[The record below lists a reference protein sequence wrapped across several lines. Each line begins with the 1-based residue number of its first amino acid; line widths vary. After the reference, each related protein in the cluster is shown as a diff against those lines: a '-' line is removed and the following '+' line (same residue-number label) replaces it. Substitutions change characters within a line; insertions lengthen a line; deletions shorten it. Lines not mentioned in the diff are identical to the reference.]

1 MAPILAISRKGRPIN
16 PKIAVL
22 ASGANGS
29 CIAADLIQAG
39 LDVTMIDQWP
49 AHVEAIRA
57 KGLMI
62 RTKVGEFT
70 VQARAVH
77 LGELCALGET
87 FDVVL
92 LTSKA
97 YDARWLAEF
106 IKPYL
111 ADDGLLIGVQNGIT
125 AEMLADVVGVE
136 RTAGVVVELAC
147 QMFEPGEVTRS
158 TIREK
163 TWFGVGAFDPSQ
175 AAKVDQAVAVL
186 SHAGRVEVTGNVLS
200 AKWMKLIVNAMN
212 MGLKAVLGATN
223 AQLAEMEGIREL
235 FLRSGEEALAAGQAL
250 GYKTVPIFGLK
261 PEDVASTNSLLETL
275 LDKITRDVGP
285 SAINT
290 VLQDLM
296 KGRYSEVDL
305 INGYVADTCHQHC
318 HPSPVSD
325 AIVEVARRIHRGE
338 LKPGPDNLATIKAL
352 VG

>member
-1 MAPILAISRKGRPIN
+1 MSQ
-16 PKIAVL
+16 KIAVL
-22 ASGANGS
+22 ATGANGS
-29 CIAADLIQAG
+29 CISADLIRAG

-57 KGLMI
+57 KGLTI
-62 RTKVGEFT
+62 QTKTEEFT
-70 VQARAVH
+70 VEARALH
-77 LGELCALGET
+77 LCDLCAVGDT
-87 FDVVL
+87 YDAVL

-111 ADDGLLIGVQNGIT
+111 AADGLLIGVQNGMT
-125 AEMLADVVGVE
+125 AEMLGQVAGPE

-147 QMFEPGEVTRS
+147 QMFEPGLVTRS
-158 TIREK
+158 TVREK

-175 AAKVDQAVAVL
+175 ADKAEHAASIL
-186 SHAGRVEVTGNVLS
+186 RHAGRVEMTDDVLS
-200 AKWMKLIVNAMN
+200 AKWMKLIVNAMT

-223 AQLAEMEGIREL
+223 AQLAEMEGVRGL

-305 INGYVADTCHQHC
+305 INGFVADTCRQNGR
-318 HPSPVSD
+318 PAPVSD
-325 AIVEVARRIHRGE
+325 AIVQVARRIHRGQ
-338 LKPGPDNLATIKAL
+338 LQPGPGNLSIIKGLA
-352 VG
+352 GP

>member
-1 MAPILAISRKGRPIN
+1 MSQ
-16 PKIAVL
+16 KIAVL
-22 ASGANGS
+22 AAGANGS
-29 CIAADLIQAG
+29 CISADLIRAG

-49 AHVEAIRA
+49 AHVEAIRT
-57 KGLMI
+57 KGLKI
-62 RTKVGEFT
+62 RTKAEEFT
-70 VQARAVH
+70 VQARALH
-77 LGELCALGET
+77 LCELCAVGET
-87 FDVVL
+87 FDAVL

-111 ADDGLLIGVQNGIT
+111 AADGLLIGVQNGMT
-125 AEMLADVVGVE
+125 AEMLAEVVGVE
-136 RTAGVVVELAC
+136 RTAGVVVELAS

-175 AAKVDQAVAVL
+175 MAQVARAAAIL
-186 SHAGRVEVTGNVLS
+186 GHAGRVEVTDDVLS
-200 AKWMKLIVNAMN
+200 AKWMKLIVNAMT

-223 AQLAEMEGIREL
+223 AQLAEMEGIRDL
-235 FLRSGEEALAAGQAL
+235 FLSSGEEALAAGQAL

-275 LDKITRDVGP
+275 LDKIIRDVGP

-290 VLQDLM
+290 VLQDLL

-305 INGYVADTCHQHC
+305 INGYVADTCNRHGR
-318 HPSPVSD
+318 PAPVSD
-325 AIVEVARRIHRGE
+325 AVVEVARRIHRGE
-338 LKPGPDNLATIKAL
+338 LKPDPSNLAMIKAL
-352 VG
+352 AGR